1 MLKSS
6 TSEEIK
12 NKPDATETMPYLIH
26 GGKLS
31 VADLQGLLSG
41 AYDGR
46 EQVGDWELDKDL
58 STSNSK
64 VYYNP
69 KTKKAVVAHKGT
81 SGLADWYNNA
91 VYAVGGTDAY
101 KKTKRYKDAEKV
113 QNEAIQKYGAKNI
126 STIGHSQ
133 AELLGKDTNE
143 IITLNKATRPFSNTK
158 ANNQYDIRTDTDV
171 VSGMNPFQKKTERDI
186 TIKADTYNPLVSHDV
201 EQLEKLHQ
209 TQMVGQGVKIFED
222 KKPFTTSWREVLYY
236 EKELQNK
243 TYPQM
248 MADPKIKQ
256 LYNEVKTLW
265 TTENPTIKKMPK
277 DWAVT
282 KYKELREGK
291 AEPIAVA
298 EPVVALDGLN
308 PRVGLIATK
317 EQLEIKLNLVADKYY
332 KKLNDDI
339 AQSGITGKRAKNDKA
354 IENEFK
360 QNIIEYNQIKEQLK
374 NLSDESY
381 NGLMNIT
388 NYKKYLKK
396 IKDKKS
402 L

>member
-1 MLKSS
+1 
-6 TSEEIK
+6 
-12 NKPDATETMPYLIH
+12 MPYLIH

-31 VADLQGLLSG
+31 VSDLQGLLSG

-46 EQVGDWELDKDL
+46 GQVNDWLLDNDL
-58 STSNSK
+58 STSNTK
-64 VYYNP
+64 VYYDP

-81 SGLADWYNNA
+81 SGLSDWYNNA
-91 VYAVGGTDAY
+91 VYAVAGNEGY

-126 STIGHSQ
+126 STIGHSQAGLQ

-171 VSGMNPFQKKTERDI
+171 VSGMNPFQKKTDRDI
-186 TIKADTYNPLVSHDV
+186 QFKADTYNPLVSHDI
-201 EQLEKLHQ
+201 EQLEKLPQ
-209 TQMVGQGVKIFED
+209 TQMIGQGVKIFEE

-243 TYPQM
+243 TYPEM

-256 LYNEVKTLW
+256 LYNEVKDIW
-265 TTENPTIKKMPK
+265 IAENPTIKKMPK
-277 DWAVT
+277 DWAVA
-282 KYKELREGK
+282 KYKELKEGK
-291 AEPIAVA
+291 AEPIKS
-298 EPVVALDGLN
+298 
-308 PRVGLIATK
+308 K
-317 EQLEIKLNLVADKYY
+317 EQLEINLNLVADKYY

-354 IENEFK
+354 IEAEFK
-360 QNIIEYNQIKEQLK
+360 QNIIQYNQIKEQLK
-374 NLSDESY
+374 KLSDESY

-396 IKDKKS
+396 IKDKI
-402 L
+402 

>member
-1 MLKSS
+1 
-6 TSEEIK
+6 
-12 NKPDATETMPYLIH
+12 
-26 GGKLS
+26 
-31 VADLQGLLSG
+31 
-41 AYDGR
+41 
-46 EQVGDWELDKDL
+46 
-58 STSNSK
+58 
-64 VYYNP
+64 
-69 KTKKAVVAHKGT
+69 
-81 SGLADWYNNA
+81 
-91 VYAVGGTDAY
+91 
-101 KKTKRYKDAEKV
+101 
-113 QNEAIQKYGAKNI
+113 
-126 STIGHSQ
+126 
-133 AELLGKDTNE
+133 
-143 IITLNKATRPFSNTK
+143 
-158 ANNQYDIRTDTDV
+158 
-171 VSGMNPFQKKTERDI
+171 
-186 TIKADTYNPLVSHDV
+186 
-201 EQLEKLHQ
+201 
-209 TQMVGQGVKIFED
+209 
-222 KKPFTTSWREVLYY
+222 
-236 EKELQNK
+236 
-243 TYPQM
+243 M